1 MNDIL
6 ASILFFIIA
15 FFSVIKAYKIIN
27 KILSEKMFNQKIDL
41 TVNEILDRKGMIYG
55 HHKTT
60 KKISAFD
67 VKTKERLDDL
77 LSAHEG
83 LADHIKMIIRQSG
96 IKMTITQLLA
106 ACLSGGITLTS
117 IFIEL
122 EILETYL
129 AIPIGLSVGSFLI
142 YQILAYQADRRK
154 QDFLA
159 QFPDTID
166 MMVRGVKAGLNI
178 SRIIRLVSMEAKE
191 PIAGEF
197 NTMLQKLELGVPY
210 EKVLV
215 DAANEIDIQEFRFMS
230 VALILQI
237 ENGGQLADI
246 LGNLSNIVRKRL
258 ELQLKVRAMSSE
270 SRMSAIILCALP
282 FVFAGIMAVINPGH
296 LQELIKPGLGQTLL
310 KSGCGL
316 YFLGVVSMF
325 KITKMKI

>member
-1 MNDIL
+1 MNDTL

-117 IFIEL
+117 VFIEL

-159 QFPDTID
+159 
-166 MMVRGVKAGLNI
+166 
-178 SRIIRLVSMEAKE
+178 
-191 PIAGEF
+191 
-197 NTMLQKLELGVPY
+197 
-210 EKVLV
+210 
-215 DAANEIDIQEFRFMS
+215 
-230 VALILQI
+230 
-237 ENGGQLADI
+237 
-246 LGNLSNIVRKRL
+246 
-258 ELQLKVRAMSSE
+258 
-270 SRMSAIILCALP
+270 
-282 FVFAGIMAVINPGH
+282 
-296 LQELIKPGLGQTLL
+296 
-310 KSGCGL
+310 
-316 YFLGVVSMF
+316 
-325 KITKMKI
+325 

>member
-1 MNDIL
+1 MNDIFVT
-6 ASILFFIIA
+6 ILFFIIA
-15 FFSVIKAYKIIN
+15 FCVFLKSHKIIN
-27 KILSEKMFNQKIDL
+27 AFLSDKKFNQKIEEKMAD
-41 TVNEILDRKGMIYG
+41 IIDRKGMLYG
-55 HHKTT
+55 TDKVV

-67 VKTKERLDDL
+67 VKTRERLDDL
-77 LSAHEG
+77 LSSHEG
-83 LADHIKMIIRQSG
+83 LVDHIRIIIRQAG
-96 IKMTITQLLA
+96 IKMSLTQLLA
-106 ACLSGGITLTS
+106 ACLSGGITLTT
-117 IFIEL
+117 FFTEL
-122 EILETYL
+122 EILEFTL
-129 AIPIGLSVGSFLI
+129 AAPIGMVVGSFLI

-154 QDFLA
+154 QEFLI

-178 SRIIRLVSMEAKE
+178 SRIIRLVSTEAKE
-191 PIAGEF
+191 PISGEF

-246 LGNLSNIVRKRL
+246 LSNLSNIVRKRL

-270 SRMSAIILCALP
+270 SRMSAIVLCALP
-282 FVFAGIMAVINPGH
+282 FVFAGIMAAINPGH
-296 LQELIKPGLGQTLL
+296 LAELIKPGLGQTLL
-310 KSGCGL
+310 KVGSGL